1 MNKVCIICNKEYE
14 AKNWASKTCSNECR
28 LQHNNNR
35 KKKTIQNHLE
45 TFNCKFC
52 NKEVIRYRIRNG
64 FCSRSCASKM
74 YIQNG
79 TYKNWIKF
87 IPKKRTEEQKI
98 NHKLRKNVSKI
109 IRFYLFK
116 QLIPK
121 SSSTWKKL
129 PYTPEELR
137 KHLEKQFDENMNWE
151 NYGIYWHIDHIY
163 PQSKLLFQ
171 SFDDENFIKCWS
183 LDNLRPLEKIENI
196 KKSNRIIDEK
206 N

>member
-1 MNKVCIICNKEYE
+1 MNKNCIICNKEYE

-171 SFDDENFIKCWS
+171 
-183 LDNLRPLEKIENI
+183 
-196 KKSNRIIDEK
+196 
-206 N
+206 